1 MKARYDAIWLAITLL
16 TFGLSRVAQAQIHVE
31 IPEDRQPPIY
41 ANVDGTAGGFL
52 PHTDEWAVVFF
63 YRSPECVPAEFNLLD
78 FIDRSGRAF
87 GCPLLIEGHSNWRS
101 FEDPYPA
108 DSLLQGRGDVP
119 AWFVRWPELQAAVAD
134 GELTVPELEALP
146 SLMIGTASFYHE
158 SIRNDIR
165 GERDANESLA
175 ALGTLSD
182 GRTFQVELAEKL
194 HDGIHTF
201 IHVRIEF
208 R

>member
-1 MKARYDAIWLAITLL
+1 MKARHDATWLAITLL
-16 TFGLSRVAQAQIHVE
+16 TFGLSRVAQAQVHID
-31 IPEDRQPPIY
+31 IPQDRQPPIY

-78 FIDRSGRAF
+78 FTDRSGRAF
-87 GCPLLIEGHSNWRS
+87 GCPLLIEGHSNWCS

-108 DSLLQGRGDVP
+108 DSLLRGTGDVP

-134 GELTVPELEALP
+134 GELTVPELASLP
-146 SLMIGTASFYHE
+146 SLIIGTASFYQE

-165 GERDANESLA
+165 GSHDANEAIA
-175 ALGTLSD
+175 ALGTLLD
-182 GRTFQVELAEKL
+182 GRVFHVELTERL
-194 HDGIHTF
+194 HDGLHTF
-201 IHVRIEF
+201 IHVRIDF